1 MRPSA
6 LRSRSPLDP
15 TAEEEDEDDHDDEE
29 NKALTKDLV
38 ASLRD
43 TVCSLGKLLYIFYSL
58 LLRHPEFRAFGV
70 EDIYDIF
77 DSRLTLLSLSLLYMY
92 VCNNNATIAG
102 SVRLRERVWDFTR
115 LRVVAA
121 AREAAATTTSQ
132 QH

>member
-43 TVCSLGKLLYIFYSL
+43 TVRVWRRESCYLYFYSL
-58 LLRHPEFRAFGV
+58 SLRHHTDFR
-70 EDIYDIF
+70 F
-77 DSRLTLLSLSLLYMY
+77 DALL
-92 VCNNNATIAG
+92 
-102 SVRLRERVWDFTR
+102 E
-115 LRVVAA
+115 
-121 AREAAATTTSQ
+121 
-132 QH
+132 